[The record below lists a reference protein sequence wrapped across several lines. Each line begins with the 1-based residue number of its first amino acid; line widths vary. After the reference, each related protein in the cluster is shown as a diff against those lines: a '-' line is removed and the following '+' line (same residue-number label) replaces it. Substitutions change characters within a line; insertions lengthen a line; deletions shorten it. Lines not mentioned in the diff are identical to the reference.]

1 MAAVFPSQLEPALAL
16 KTMADNQ
23 RLTLFILLFCLS
35 HVVPKYIDTGGKKKK
50 EKKAKSLGL
59 ALLVKLHCPF
69 NSPKRKEH
77 SKLISRVFFNK

>member
-23 RLTLFILLFCLS
+23 RLTLFVLLFCLS
-35 HVVPKYIDTGGKKKK
+35 HVVPKYIDMGEKKGK
-50 EKKAKSLGL
+50 KKAKSFGL